1 MRLRNLLCCALWC
14 ATAAGAAEPLATATV
29 EYRDAAELYGA
40 DGTVEAVK
48 QSTVAAQI
56 SGRVVEIR
64 FDVGD
69 RVNKGE
75 VIVRIDE
82 REVSDALAGS
92 QAQLAQARATL

>member
-1 MRLRNLLCCALWC
+1 MTRVFLWAALWL
-14 ATAAGAAEPLATATV
+14 AVSAAGAESLATATV
-29 EYRDAAELYGA
+29 GYRDVPEIHAA
-40 DGTVEAVK
+40 DGTVESVK